1 MTTCSCRFSAF
12 RVGLASAAAVLMATS
27 SASAQDRL
35 VRVQTPDTARYPL
48 EVEVHGSFG
57 ADNVYG
63 DTGLG
68 AGLRVSIPLVAGWL
82 GRNVS
87 QNLAISFGA
96 DVLNY
101 QNCYYTNQCGATYLM
116 LPVAAQWNVFFARRV
131 SVFGEGGLFL
141 YRGFY
146 DGCGP
151 GNGVCDTPSDFGVL
165 PTFAL
170 GVRVRLAPNVALLA
184 RLGYP
189 TSTVGVSFL

>member
-1 MTTCSCRFSAF
+1 
-12 RVGLASAAAVLMATS
+12 MATAG
-27 SASAQDRL
+27 ASAQDRL
-35 VRVQTPDTARYPL
+35 VRVDTPDTARYPL
-48 EVEVHGSFG
+48 EVDVHGSFG

-68 AGLRVSIPLVAGWL
+68 AGLRISLPLVAGWL

-87 QNLAISFGA
+87 DNLAISFGA

-101 QNCYYTNQCGATYLM
+101 QNCYYANQCGATYLV

-131 SVFGEGGLFL
+131 SVFGEGGVFL

-146 DGCGP
+146 EGCGP
-151 GNGVCDTPSDFGVL
+151 GSGDCNTPANFGVL
-165 PTFAL
+165 PTLAL
-170 GVRVRLAPNVALLA
+170 GVRVRIARDVALLA

-189 TSTVGVSFL
+189 TSTIGVSFL